1 MTMKK
6 IAWGIVI
13 FIAVFALT
21 MLFKFPY
28 SAYLNSLCDKIG
40 KEGTLVITWERST
53 DRFPYV
59 KLYNVQ
65 IVSDEKLIG
74 SFDRVD
80 MTLRPGNLS
89 FNAAKNECKVNGLV
103 NLQDLTYSF
112 VNLPIP
118 EAFNSAIGKGLLT
131 VTGTYNF
138 KSRKGKGKF
147 DATIEQFPNPL
158 VSGNL
163 TVNGQTSSENQK
175 TNLVFTLKGKSFD
188 GKGTIT
194 VTRTDAKTP
203 AQVSG
208 VLELKVGTMPIIMN
222 VGGTLDNITITKAQ

>member
-1 MTMKK
+1 MKK